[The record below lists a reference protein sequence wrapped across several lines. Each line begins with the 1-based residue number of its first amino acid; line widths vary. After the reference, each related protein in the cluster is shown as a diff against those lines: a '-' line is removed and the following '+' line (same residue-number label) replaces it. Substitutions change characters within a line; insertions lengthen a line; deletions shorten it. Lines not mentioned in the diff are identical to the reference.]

1 MLVLWESGI
10 LGLLVTRIRILV
22 CRILG
27 IPGADL
33 GILREGGGRVW
44 AGILQG
50 GVRVQVR
57 RNFHILTSK
66 KKTSGV

>member
-50 GVRVQVR
+50 G
-57 RNFHILTSK
+57 
-66 KKTSGV
+66 GG